1 MATGKT
7 GYYCP
12 KLGVIAK
19 REETTVGELVDK
31 LSLVIA
37 EQVFM
42 RIEERVKTMINQD
55 SSHSKIAAQKPDD
68 LLIGDTGNI
77 FLTVRDLRDKIK
89 ISRSTIWR
97 LERDGKFPSRRKI
110 SPGKVA
116 WLKSEIE
123 EWMKQH

>member
-1 MATGKT
+1 MKE
-7 GYYCP
+7 
-12 KLGVIAK
+12 I
-19 REETTVGELVDK
+19 TVGELVDK
-31 LSLVIA
+31 LSIVIA

-42 RIEERVKTMINQD
+42 RIEERVKTMTNQD
-55 SSHSKIAAQKPDD
+55 FSHRKIAAQKPDD
-68 LLIGDTGNI
+68 LLVSDTGNV
-77 FLTVRDLRDKIK
+77 FLTVRDLSDKIK

-97 LERDGKFPSRRKI
+97 LERDGMFPRRRKI